1 MKGALMDVNP
11 QRRTVITVSIMMAS
25 IMQVLD
31 TTIANVALPHIQ
43 GSLSATQ
50 DQIAWVLTSYIVASA
65 IMTPLTGWLAGRVG
79 RKRVLLVSIAGFTL
93 SSMLCGLAQSLPQ
106 LVLARLLQGACG
118 AAIVPMAQAVML
130 DINAPARQI
139 RAMSIWSMAI
149 TIGPIAGPALGGWLT
164 ESYNWRWVFYINVPF
179 GVLSFMGILGAM
191 DETKIK
197 RSQFDFFGFAAL
209 SLAVGALQI
218 TLDRGQLMDWF
229 NSTEICIE
237 AVVAVL
243 ALYLFI
249 VHMLTT
255 RNTPFLEPT
264 LFKDRNCMAG
274 CIFIFIVG
282 LILYAT
288 LALLPP
294 LLQGLM
300 GYPVITT
307 GLVTAPRGF
316 GSLAAMLLLGR
327 FAHRLDMRGVICIG
341 FGFAA
346 LSAWQMTRFNLQM
359 DASTVMWSGIAQGIG
374 SGLISVPLAGAAFAT
389 LSPTLRN
396 EGAAL
401 YSLFRNLGSSVGI
414 SVVEA
419 LLTRNTEIVHATL
432 VGHLTPYS
440 ALIREQLPQGIA
452 NARQLAVLNAQVTQ
466 QAAMV
471 AYDDNFK
478 LMMWLALAAIPAV
491 LLMRRATPDSTQ
503 LVGVESSV
511 VE

>member
-1 MKGALMDVNP
+1 MSLRSAAL
-11 QRRTVITVSIMMAS
+11 VITVSIMMAS

-43 GSLSATQ
+43 GSLSTTQ

-79 RKRVLLVSIAGFTL
+79 RKRVFLVSIAGFTL
-93 SSMLCGLAQSLPQ
+93 SSMLCGLAQSLPE

-118 AAIVPMAQAVML
+118 AAVVPMAQAVML
-130 DINAPARQI
+130 DINPPDRQI

-164 ESYNWRWVFYINVPF
+164 ENYNWRWVFYINVPF

-197 RSQFDFFGFAAL
+197 RSLFDFFGFAAL

-218 TLDRGQLMDWF
+218 TLDRGQLKDWF

-237 AVVAVL
+237 AAVTVS

-249 VHMLTT
+249 VHMLTA
-255 RNTPFLEPT
+255 RNTRFLEPA
-264 LFKDRNCMAG
+264 LFKDQNCMAG
-274 CIFIFIVG
+274 CAFVFTVG
-282 LILYAT
+282 LIIYAT

-307 GLVTAPRGF
+307 GLVTAPRGL
-316 GSLAAMLLLGR
+316 GSLAAMLLMGR
-327 FAHRLDMRGVICIG
+327 IAHRLDMRWLICIG

-346 LSAWQMTRFNLQM
+346 FSAWQMSQFNLQM
-359 DASTVMWSGIAQGIG
+359 DASTVMWSGIAQGVG
-374 SGLISVPLAGAAFAT
+374 SGLVSVPLAGAAFIT

-419 LLTRNTEIVHATL
+419 LLTRNTEIVHASL

-440 ALIREQLPQGIA
+440 ALVRAQVPQAIA
-452 NARQLAVLNAQVTQ
+452 NVRQLAALNAQVTQ

-471 AYDDNFK
+471 AYDDDFK

-491 LLMRRATPDSTQ
+491 LLLRRAMP
-503 LVGVESSV
+503 SS
-511 VE
+511 ELSDETTIAE